1 MNREVVFEKIHALS
15 SMAIRPV
22 FSRPLVP
29 ELGHQ
34 AA

>member
-1 MNREVVFEKIHALS
+1 MNREVFFDQIHALS
-15 SMAIRPV
+15 HMAIRPV